1 MGNNVHQ
8 FDWVKPDWSAPENVV
23 CVSTTRRG
31 GASQGK
37 FASLNLSAHVADNVQ
52 YVKTNRELLVHELQL
67 PGEPIWL
74 DQQHGK
80 QIIKLTST
88 RANNIRVDAAYATE
102 PGRVCTVLTAD
113 CLPVLFCDREGSCV
127 AAAHAGWR
135 GLLNGV
141 LESTLKAFPVGANK
155 VLCWL
160 GPAIGP
166 SKFEV
171 GAELKQMFVNKD
183 HRHEVAFQ
191 PSQAGKYLANIY
203 QLAKNILTTNGVD
216 AIFGGGYC
224 TYTEKERFFS
234 YRRDGA
240 STGRMAAVIWLKS

>member
-1 MGNNVHQ
+1 MGNKLHQ
-8 FDWVKPDWSAPENVV
+8 YEWVKPNWSAPENVV
-23 CVSTTRRG
+23 CFSTTRRG

-37 FASLNLSAHVADNVQ
+37 FASLNLGAHVADNAQ
-52 YVKTNRELLVHELQL
+52 HVKTNREILVRELQL
-67 PGEPIWL
+67 PSEPIWL
-74 DQQHGK
+74 EQQHGK
-80 QIIKLTST
+80 QIIKLMST
-88 RANNIRVDAAYATE
+88 RTNNIQADAAYATG
-102 PGRVCTVLTAD
+102 PGGVCAVLTAD
-113 CLPVLFCDREGSCV
+113 CLPVLFCDREGGSV

-141 LESTLKAFPVGANK
+141 LESTLKAFPVEVDK
-155 VLCWL
+155 VVCWL

-171 GAELKQMFVNKD
+171 GGELKQAFVNKD
-183 HRHEVAFQ
+183 LRHEAAFQ
-191 PSQAGKYLANIY
+191 PSQADKYLANIY

-240 STGRMAAVIWLKS
+240 TGRMATVIWLKS